1 VLPQQD
7 RFVAALVRE
16 TSGSADGDVVVVGN
30 SLGGALALRAGQ
42 VAELPLAGVVPIAPA
57 GLDMARW
64 FALVERD
71 LIVRRLLAVPVP
83 LPERAVREAVGRA
96 YRVLAFA
103 NPGGVEPEVVDAFT
117 SHHRDRATVR
127 RHLDTGRRL
136 IAELENPFELER
148 VAVPVLLVWGERD
161 LMVSAS
167 GAERVTAALP
177 DTQVELLPDIGHCP
191 QIEAPD
197 RVAKLL
203 LAFPSS
209 LRRAA

>member
-1 VLPQQD
+1 
-7 RFVAALVRE
+7 
-16 TSGSADGDVVVVGN
+16 VVVGN

-42 VAELPLAGVVPIAPA
+42 ADELPLAGVAPIAPA

-64 FALVERD
+64 YALVERD

-103 NPGGVEPEVVDAFT
+103 NPGGVEREVVDAFT

-127 RHLDTGRRL
+127 RYLDTGRLL
-136 IAELENPFELER
+136 IAELECPFELER
-148 VAVPVLLVWGERD
+148 IDVPVLLVWGERD

-167 GAERVTAALP
+167 GADRVSAALP
-177 DTQVELLPDIGHCP
+177 DAQIELLPDIGLCP

-197 RVAKLL
+197 RVAELL
-203 LAFPSS
+203 LAFPAS